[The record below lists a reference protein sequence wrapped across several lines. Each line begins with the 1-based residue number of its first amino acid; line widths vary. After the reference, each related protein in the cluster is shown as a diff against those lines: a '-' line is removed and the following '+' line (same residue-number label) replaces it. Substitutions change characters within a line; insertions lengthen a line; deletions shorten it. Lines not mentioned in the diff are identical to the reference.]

1 MKKGERKRK
10 KKKERERSEHST
22 SQKIRSEKLKE
33 RHVSRR
39 NDGTRTVLPRP
50 VTCGGEV
57 NLSRGDGG
65 RLVGDSLLLCQ
76 LADTRPGRT
85 QSGSPH
91 VVRSARGASGGQA
104 GILRELGSVTER
116 RWHCEIGCTR

>member
-10 KKKERERSEHST
+10 KKKESERSEHIT
-22 SQKIRSEKLKE
+22 KDTE
-33 RHVSRR
+33 REAQGAACQPTERR
-39 NDGTRTVLPRP
+39 NQNRTTATRDLR
-50 VTCGGEV
+50 
-57 NLSRGDGG
+57 RRDGG

-91 VVRSARGASGGQA
+91 AVRSARGASGGQA